1 MIRNVDGDSHFGL
14 PRNDDLFNKAGP
26 GGALIGAEAAKKL
39 AGEIPLMEE
48 LAPDRKASE
57 HIFPCCESGE
67 QFSGINS
74 G

>member
-1 MIRNVDGDSHFGL
+1 M
-14 PRNDDLFNKAGP
+14 
-26 GGALIGAEAAKKL
+26 IGAEAAKKL